1 MFSSHSLC
9 DVIYD
14 KRVAIGKLLIIC
26 SESKS
31 LFIIEFL
38 FWSIVF
44 TMAFWNMTHPSV
56 EFKKGLIN
64 LSISPIRNVY
74 RYLLIWE
81 MIGRL
86 ICTHKYIS
94 SFLRR
99 KILLEI
105 LHKSVQKSLFRYI
118 TQIYVCK
125 INICLMHILR
135 YWIFWRNKVP
145 KKGYYYSGH

>member
-44 TMAFWNMTHPSV
+44 TMAFWNMTYTSV
-56 EFKKGLIN
+56 KFKIGLIN
-64 LSISPIRNVY
+64 LSIKRL
-74 RYLLIWE
+74 RYLCILGIVV
-81 MIGRL
+81 RL
-86 ICTHKYIS
+86 SCTHKYLSMYFEEKNCYRDFI
-94 SFLRR
+94 
-99 KILLEI
+99 KIRAKI
-105 LHKSVQKSLFRYI
+105 VIPLHYTNLCMQNQYLFNAYI
-118 TQIYVCK
+118 T
-125 INICLMHILR
+125 LFDILA
-135 YWIFWRNKVP
+135 
-145 KKGYYYSGH
+145 

>member
-44 TMAFWNMTHPSV
+44 TMAFWNMTYTSV
-56 EFKKGLIN
+56 KFKIGLIK
-64 LSISPIRNVY
+64 LSISPQKY
-74 RYLLIWE
+74 DGG

-86 ICTHKYIS
+86 SCTHKYIS
-94 SFLRR
+94 SYLRR
-99 KILLEI
+99 IILIEI
-105 LHKSVQKSLFRYI
+105 LQKSVQKSLFRYI

>member
-44 TMAFWNMTHPSV
+44 TMAFWNMTYTSV
-56 EFKKGLIN
+56 KFKIGLIN
-64 LSISPIRNVY
+64 LSIKRL
-74 RYLLIWE
+74 RYLCILGIVV
-81 MIGRL
+81 RL
-86 ICTHKYIS
+86 SCTHKYIS
-94 SFLRR
+94 MYFEKKNSYRDFI
-99 KILLEI
+99 KIRAKI
-105 LHKSVQKSLFRYI
+105 VIPLHYTNLCMQNQYLFNAYI
-118 TQIYVCK
+118 T
-125 INICLMHILR
+125 LFDILA
-135 YWIFWRNKVP
+135 
-145 KKGYYYSGH
+145 

>member
-44 TMAFWNMTHPSV
+44 TMAFWNMTYTSV
-56 EFKKGLIN
+56 KFKIGLIN
-64 LSISPIRNVY
+64 LSISPQKY
-74 RYLLIWE
+74 DDIWG

-86 ICTHKYIS
+86 SCTHRYIS
-94 SFLRR
+94 SYLRR
-99 KILLEI
+99 KILIEI
-105 LHKSVQKSLFRYI
+105 LPKSVQKSLFRYI

>member
-44 TMAFWNMTHPSV
+44 TMAFWNMTYTSV
-56 EFKKGLIN
+56 KFKIGLIN
-64 LSISPIRNVY
+64 LSISPQKY
-74 RYLLIWE
+74 DG

-86 ICTHKYIS
+86 SCTHKYIS
-94 SFLRR
+94 SYFEEKNTYRDFT
-99 KILLEI
+99 KIRAKI
-105 LHKSVQKSLFRYI
+105 VIPLHYTNLCMQNQYLFNAYI
-118 TQIYVCK
+118 T
-125 INICLMHILR
+125 LLDILA
-135 YWIFWRNKVP
+135 
-145 KKGYYYSGH
+145 

>member
-44 TMAFWNMTHPSV
+44 TMAFWNMTYTSV
-56 EFKKGLIN
+56 KFKIGLIN
-64 LSISPIRNVY
+64 LSISTEKYDVEK
-74 RYLLIWE
+74 LS
-81 MIGRL
+81 
-86 ICTHKYIS
+86 CTHKYIS
-94 SFLRR
+94 SYFREKNTYTDFT
-99 KILLEI
+99 KIRAKI
-105 LHKSVQKSLFRYI
+105 VIPLHYTNLCMQNQYLFNAYI
-118 TQIYVCK
+118 T
-125 INICLMHILR
+125 LLDILA
-135 YWIFWRNKVP
+135 
-145 KKGYYYSGH
+145 

>member
-44 TMAFWNMTHPSV
+44 TMAFWNMTYTSV
-56 EFKKGLIN
+56 KFKIGLIK
-64 LSISPIRNVY
+64 LSISPQKY
-74 RYLLIWE
+74 DGG

-86 ICTHKYIS
+86 SCTHKYIS
-94 SFLRR
+94 SYFEAKDTYIDFTK
-99 KILLEI
+99 KIRAKI
-105 LHKSVQKSLFRYI
+105 VIPLHYTNLCMQNQYLFNAYI
-118 TQIYVCK
+118 T
-125 INICLMHILR
+125 LLDILA
-135 YWIFWRNKVP
+135 
-145 KKGYYYSGH
+145 